1 MERVAAGDT
10 AAIRST
16 HTLHPPLNHNRNA
29 TIHCQNQIHG
39 KKTAGTS
46 AKTTAKDIRAKVLEY
61 ISRQKN
67 NTFNYRQVAYAIDE
81 DTPAAHRT
89 IALQLAELAF
99 DGDLLEV
106 SPGNIQGPAARQ
118 RVDRHIRPP
127 PNGKNSVVTDED
139 GESIFVA
146 ERNSRTPLN
155 GDKVRVI
162 VDANR
167 RGVETEA
174 EVVEILEQ
182 KEQTF
187 IGTLRVEK
195 QFGVLVTDSKV
206 PRHRHNH
213 TQRQAR
219 EARPATKPWHASRRG
234 PTKRKPPRR
243 SDRHTRQDR

>member
-106 SPGNIQGPAARQ
+106 SPGKYKARSAAACRQ
-118 RVDRHIRPP
+118 AHSSAAP
-127 PNGKNSVVTDED
+127 T
-139 GESIFVA
+139 A
-146 ERNSRTPLN
+146 RTP
-155 GDKVRVI
+155 
-162 VDANR
+162 
-167 RGVETEA
+167 
-174 EVVEILEQ
+174 
-182 KEQTF
+182 
-187 IGTLRVEK
+187 
-195 QFGVLVTDSKV
+195 
-206 PRHRHNH
+206 
-213 TQRQAR
+213 
-219 EARPATKPWHASRRG
+219 W
-234 PTKRKPPRR
+234 
-243 SDRHTRQDR
+243 